1 MKTIE
6 KTGLKG
12 ELFAREYFKNE
23 GYSILEQNWT
33 FQKTEI
39 DLIVQKENTICFVEV
54 KTRNENC
61 KIDPAL
67 SVSTGQQK
75 RIISGAHQYIEQHS
89 LDQEIRFDIIGIKY
103 KKGQFKL
110 EHIKEAFYPTIDKA

>member
-1 MKTIE
+1 MNTIE
-6 KTGLKG
+6 KIGLKG

-23 GYSILEQNWT
+23 GYLILEQNWI

-61 KIDPAL
+61 KIEPVL
-67 SVSTGQQK
+67 SVTTGQQK
-75 RIISGAHQYIEQHS
+75 RIIIGAHQYIEQYS
-89 LDQEIRFDIIGIKY
+89 LDQEIRFDIVGIKF
-103 KKGQFKL
+103 KEGQFKL